1 MRILN
6 LRQLFSISKCDIRQ
20 INSIKEREIIK
31 KLKDENQIYYN
42 VYYHRIILIKL
53 WLCTFMCK

>member
-42 VYYHRIILIKL
+42 VYYHRLILI
-53 WLCTFMCK
+53 